1 MQVRA
6 INSRGCAMK
15 PIERITLLCALGALA
30 YACSP
35 DNSPAGPGAAMRLT
49 ADASDADQPMY
60 GPWGAPTNLVPVLNS
75 SYNDNHPAISKNDPS
90 TYTTSGPPGGVNGA
104 NLLPFADIGGLQR

>member
-60 GPWGAPTNLVPVLNS
+60 GPWGAPTNLGPVVNS
-75 SYNDNHPAISKNDPS
+75 SYNDNHPAISKNDLS
-90 TYTTSGPPGGVNGA
+90 LYITSGPPGAA
-104 NLLPFADIGGLQR
+104 NRAYLSDFSGRW